1 MLTTVSRV
9 LVGSKDL
16 FSFLKSVTAAHSHT
30 CTHADKHASQVNHL
44 TWAWKL
50 WNVSVNA
57 QSPRESKKTVWDGV
71 QVESQL
77 ELCMQTAVKLMEIS
91 LCPDCAHPS
100 LLRALSFPQPLR
112 ALPLSFQ
119 FITRARAYHPFIN
132 YDITQSKNV
141 ALFEASVLCSHNA
154 VWDQPEHDNDVMATR
169 AAVNMSSHVNVRQRG
184 LVNSRAPHRLP
195 KYNGEGLHSGK
206 YYLCKNVNLET
217 KLHKLLI
224 YDNKKPW
231 REWACSQASW
241 LRCGRT
247 TCTAKGVFARLS
259 FINSDSLHEQGLYL
273 IWKHSTEQKYCPIF
287 AWQFSEFM
295 VIGPKK
301 RSSKYTVYIT
311 VWLFI

>member
-1 MLTTVSRV
+1 MHACRQARITSKLSYLSVKVVKCKCERTKPQRV
-9 LVGSKDL
+9 KKDGLRWSAGRKPAGAVHADSCQTNGDFTLPWLRSSLPPSCPLLSTASSCTPSL
-16 FSFLKSVTAAHSHT
+16 FSVHHSI
-30 CTHADKHASQVNHL
+30 AD
-44 TWAWKL
+44 
-50 WNVSVNA
+50 
-57 QSPRESKKTVWDGV
+57 
-71 QVESQL
+71 
-77 ELCMQTAVKLMEIS
+77 
-91 LCPDCAHPS
+91 
-100 LLRALSFPQPLR
+100 
-112 ALPLSFQ
+112 
-119 FITRARAYHPFIN
+119 RARAYHPFIN

-169 AAVNMSSHVNVRQRG
+169 AAVNMSSHVNVHQRG

-231 REWACSQASW
+231 KEWACSQASW
-241 LRCGRT
+241 LRCERT